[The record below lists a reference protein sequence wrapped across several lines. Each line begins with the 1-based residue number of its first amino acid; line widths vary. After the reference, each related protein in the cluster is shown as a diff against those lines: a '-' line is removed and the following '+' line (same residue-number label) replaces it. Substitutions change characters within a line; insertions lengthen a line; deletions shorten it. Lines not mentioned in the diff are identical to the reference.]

1 MTTTPRSLAGGR
13 YSAGPAIASGGMAKV
28 LLARQL
34 GPVGH
39 SRVVA
44 LKCLKKELARDPEF
58 VAMLLDEARLTTRIR
73 HANVV
78 PLLDVIAEAGELTL
92 VLEYVPGVPLSWLS
106 MAAREEHV
114 TLPTPV
120 VVAIG
125 LDLLDGLHA
134 VHEAKDDRGRPLEII
149 HRDVS
154 PQNVLVGEDGT
165 ARLLDLGVAK
175 AARRAQT
182 TRGGELKGK
191 LAYMP
196 PEQLELRT
204 LDRRADVYS
213 AAVVLWELCAGRRL
227 HDAEGARELLE
238 AIAAGPMPLST
249 LRSLDEATSAV
260 EIELRK
266 ALCYAAKGRHVSAL
280 VLAQSLQQ
288 ACPPAS
294 RWEVREWVAR
304 LGRSVL
310 DERAA
315 LVRGLEVSGAPLE
328 SARIGGATT
337 TADAP
342 TERGSGSE
350 DSQTGV
356 TAHISKR
363 ARRAATHPA
372 TAFALIVAGFLL
384 HAGWRALTAAPPD
397 ARPAAAAPLAVS
409 SAAPATVVPSERAT
423 APPSERAT
431 PPPSASAP
439 PTAAPTVLKKQ
450 RAAPA
455 PATTPSARPA
465 SPCDPPFRIDA
476 AGVRVF
482 KEDCL

>member
-1 MTTTPRSLAGGR
+1 MTSLRSLGGGR
-13 YSAGPAIASGGMAKV
+13 YSAGPAIASGGMATV
-28 LLARQL
+28 HLARQI

-58 VAMLLDEARLTTRIR
+58 VAMLLDEARLTTRVR
-73 HANVV
+73 HSNVV
-78 PLLDVIAEAGELTL
+78 PLLDVVAEAGELTL
-92 VLEYVPGVPLSWLS
+92 VLEYVPGVPLSWLAL
-106 MAAREEHV
+106 AARDAAASM
-114 TLPTPV
+114 PTPV

-134 VHEAKDDRGRPLEII
+134 VHEARDDRGRPLEII

-227 HDAEGARELLE
+227 HDADGARELLD
-238 AIAAGPMPLST
+238 AIAAGPPALSALRPL
-249 LRSLDEATSAV
+249 DDATAAIEV
-260 EIELRK
+260 ELRR
-266 ALCYAAKGRHVSAL
+266 ALCHSRKGRHASAL
-280 VLAQSLQQ
+280 ELGQALQQ
-288 ACPPAS
+288 ACPPAP

-310 DERAA
+310 DERAT
-315 LVRGLEVSGAPLE
+315 LVRSLEVSPGTVDAAQLAGAVL
-328 SARIGGATT
+328 A
-337 TADAP
+337 ADTP
-342 TERGSGSE
+342 TERAQASD

-356 TAHISKR
+356 TAHVSKR
-363 ARRAATHPA
+363 VTRAATHPA
-372 TAFALIVAGFLL
+372 VAVALVVAGFLL
-384 HAGWRALTAAPPD
+384 HAVWRAFSAPPPD
-397 ARPAAAAPLAVS
+397 PRPAAAVAAQPTQSVAAQPTQSVPNAPGV
-409 SAAPATVVPSERAT
+409 R
-423 APPSERAT
+423 
-431 PPPSASAP
+431 PPSAPSAP
-439 PTAAPTVLKKQ
+439 APAPPPAAPTVAKKQ
-450 RAAPA
+450 PARAAPA
-455 PATTPSARPA
+455 AVSAPSARPA
-465 SPCDPPFRIDA
+465 PCHPPYRIDA

-482 KEDCL
+482 KEECL

>member
-1 MTTTPRSLAGGR
+1 
-13 YSAGPAIASGGMAKV
+13 MAKV

-44 LKCLKKELARDPEF
+44 LKCLKQELARDPEF
-58 VAMLLDEARLTTRIR
+58 VAMLLDEARLTTRVR

-92 VLEYVPGVPLSWLS
+92 VLEYVPGVPLSWLAT
-106 MAAREEHV
+106 AARDASI

-134 VHEAKDDRGRPLEII
+134 VHEAKDDRDRPLEII

-182 TRGGELKGK
+182 TRGAELKGK
-191 LAYMP
+191 LAYMA

-227 HDAEGARELLE
+227 HDAEGASELLD
-238 AIAAGPMPLST
+238 AIAAGPVALST
-249 LRSLDEATSAV
+249 LRPLDAPTAAV
-260 EIELRK
+260 ETELRK
-266 ALCYAAKGRHVSAL
+266 ALCYATKGRHASAL
-280 VLAQSLQQ
+280 ELGQALQH
-288 ACPPAS
+288 ACTPAP
-294 RWEVREWVAR
+294 RWELREWVAR

-315 LVRGLEVSGAPLE
+315 LVRNLESSGKPLE
-328 SARIGGATT
+328 SARIALAATT
-337 TADAP
+337 AEAP
-342 TERGSGSE
+342 TEPSSASD

-356 TAHISKR
+356 TAHVSKR
-363 ARRAATHPA
+363 AKRAATHPA
-372 TAFALIVAGFLL
+372 TALALIVAGFLL
-384 HAGWRALTAAPPD
+384 HAGWRAFMAPPPEPRPAAPMALAVAPAAAPTAAP
-397 ARPAAAAPLAVS
+397 AAGVPNERAQP
-409 SAAPATVVPSERAT
+409 APA
-423 APPSERAT
+423 
-431 PPPSASAP
+431 ASAP
-439 PTAAPTVLKKQ
+439 PMPARTLPKKQ
-450 RAAPA
+450 RIAPTTPA
-455 PATTPSARPA
+455 PTPSARPA
-465 SPCDPPFRIDA
+465 SPCDPPYRIDA

-482 KEDCL
+482 KEECL